1 MNSWTRR
8 GRLRQYLDTA
18 VWPIPTAYL
27 LVACVLGIGVPALDR
42 VLGDAVPA
50 EFGVGAAQAVLA
62 AFATGLIT
70 VMGFIISVVLAGLTF
85 GGTTVTPRI
94 VREMQRNTTIRHVF
108 GVLLLSV
115 VYAFLVLNR
124 VAPPS
129 NPNYVPDLA
138 VWFVVPLLVLDVIG
152 LFVLVRQMGHALRL
166 VEIIDKVHHRVER
179 VITTIYREP
188 LGADDDG
195 SEIPV
200 SSVASAVII
209 RNEESPG
216 VVANLDVETLVEEAA
231 RVDTTVTLACAI
243 GSYVPTGRAL
253 LHVAD
258 AHPGLDGQRLRD
270 AVTLADERTIDQDPL
285 YALRLLVD
293 IATRALSPAVNDP
306 TTAVQ
311 TLDRIEAILELLANR
326 RLDQGTIR
334 DDQGTVRLIIP
345 LPSWEDFLAVSLT
358 EIRHY
363 GATSAQVMRRQRAL
377 LDDLILD
384 VPPSRRPA
392 LEDQLTLLDQTIARS
407 WPEPAERELA
417 LVADRHGLGE
427 PGAVRGPNRAP
438 AAVPTGDVRDRTQMG
453 KP

>member
-1 MNSWTRR
+1 MTTWTRR

-18 VWPIPTAYL
+18 VWPVPAAYL
-27 LVACVLGIGVPALDR
+27 LVACVLGAGVPALDR

-85 GGTTVTPRI
+85 GSTTVTPRI
-94 VREMQRNTTIRHVF
+94 VRELQRNTTIRHVF
-108 GVLLLSV
+108 GLFLLSV

-129 NPNYVPDLA
+129 DPNYVPDLA
-138 VWFVVPLLVLDVIG
+138 VWLVVPLLVLDVVA
-152 LFVLVRQMGHALRL
+152 LFVLVREMGHTLRL
-166 VEIIDKVHHRVER
+166 VEIIDRVHHRAER
-179 VITTIYREP
+179 VIATIYREP
-188 LGADDDG
+188 LGADVDRTDVAL
-195 SEIPV
+195 P
-200 SSVASAVII
+200 SVAPAVII
-209 RNEESPG
+209 RNEEGPG
-216 VVANLDVETLVEEAA
+216 VVANLNVESLVAEAV

-243 GSYVPTGRAL
+243 GSYVPSGRAL

-270 AVTLADERTIDQDPL
+270 AITLADERTIDQDPL

-334 DDQGTVRLIIP
+334 DDHGKVRLIIP

-384 VPPSRRPA
+384 APPSRRPA
-392 LEDQLTLLDQTIARS
+392 LQEQLTLLDQTIARS
-407 WPEPAERELA
+407 WPDPTERELA

-427 PGAVRGPNRAP
+427 PGAVRGPNRPQAQVLARD
-438 AAVPTGDVRDRTQMG
+438 AALPERHD
-453 KP
+453 

>member
-1 MNSWTRR
+1 MTTWARR

-27 LVACVLGIGVPALDR
+27 FVACVLGVGVPALDR
-42 VLGDAVPA
+42 ALGDAVPA
-50 EFGVGAAQAVLA
+50 QFGVGAAQAVLA

-108 GVLLLSV
+108 GLLLLSV

-129 NPNYVPDLA
+129 NPDYVPDLA
-138 VWFVVPLLVLDVIG
+138 VWLVVPLLVFDVIG
-152 LFVLVRQMGHALRL
+152 LFVLVREMGHALRL

-188 LGADDDG
+188 LGADGDG

-216 VVANLDVETLVEEAA
+216 VVANLDVETLVAEAV

-243 GSYVPTGRAL
+243 GSYVPTDRAL

-258 AHPGLDGQRLRD
+258 AHPGLDGHRLRD

-334 DDQGTVRLIIP
+334 DDQGKVRLIIP

-363 GATSAQVMRRQRAL
+363 GAKSAQVMRRQRAL

-392 LEDQLTLLDQTIARS
+392 LQDQLTLLDQTIARS

-427 PGAVRGPNRAP
+427 PGAVRRPNRAP
-438 AAVPTGDVRDRTQMG
+438 AAVPTSDVQDLSPTRKR
-453 KP
+453 

>member
-1 MNSWTRR
+1 MNSWTRH

-27 LVACVLGIGVPALDR
+27 LVACVLGVGVPALDR
-42 VLGDAVPA
+42 MLGDSVPA

-108 GVLLLSV
+108 GLLLLSV

-129 NPNYVPDLA
+129 NPDYVPDLA
-138 VWFVVPLLVLDVIG
+138 VWLVVPLLVLDVIG
-152 LFVLVRQMGHALRL
+152 LFVLVREMGHALRL
-166 VEIIDKVHHRVER
+166 VEIIDKVHHRAER

-188 LGADDDG
+188 LGADDG

-216 VVANLDVETLVEEAA
+216 VVANLDVESLVAEAV

-253 LHVAD
+253 LQVAD

-334 DDQGTVRLIIP
+334 DDQGKVRLIIP

-384 VPPSRRPA
+384 APPSRRPA
-392 LEDQLTLLDQTIARS
+392 LQEQLTLLDQTIARS
-407 WPEPAERELA
+407 WPDPTERELA

-427 PGAVRGPNRAP
+427 PGAVRGPNRPP
-438 AAVPTGDVRDRTQMG
+438 AQVLERDSALRDG
-453 KP
+453 HA

>member
-1 MNSWTRR
+1 MTTWARR

-27 LVACVLGIGVPALDR
+27 LVACVLGVGMPALDR
-42 VLGDAVPA
+42 ALGDAVPA
-50 EFGVGAAQAVLA
+50 QFGVGAAQAVLA

-94 VREMQRNTTIRHVF
+94 VRELQRNNTIRHVF
-108 GVLLLSV
+108 GLLLLSV

-129 NPNYVPDLA
+129 NPDYVPDLA
-138 VWFVVPLLVLDVIG
+138 VWLVVPLLVFDVIG
-152 LFVLVRQMGHALRL
+152 LFVLVREMGHALRL
-166 VEIIDKVHHRVER
+166 VEIIDRVHHRVER
-179 VITTIYREP
+179 VITTIYRER
-188 LGADDDG
+188 LGADGDG

-200 SSVASAVII
+200 SSAASAVVI
-209 RNEESPG
+209 RNEKSPG
-216 VVANLDVETLVEEAA
+216 VVANLDVEALVAEAV
-231 RVDTTVTLACAI
+231 RMDTTVTLACAI
-243 GSYVPTGRAL
+243 GSYVPTDRAL

-334 DDQGTVRLIIP
+334 DDQGKVRLIIP

-392 LEDQLTLLDQTIARS
+392 LQDQLTFLDQTIARS

-417 LVADRHGLGE
+417 RVADRHGLGE
-427 PGAVRGPNRAP
+427 PGAVRRPDRAP
-438 AAVPTGDVRDRTQMG
+438 ATRRRRVEGEDEGA
-453 KP
+453 

>member
-1 MNSWTRR
+1 MSTWARR
-8 GRLRQYLDTA
+8 GRLHQYLDTA

-27 LVACVLGIGVPALDR
+27 LAACLMGIGVPALDSA
-42 VLGDAVPA
+42 LGDAVPA

-85 GGTTVTPRI
+85 GSTTVTPRI
-94 VREMQRNTTIRHVF
+94 VREMQRNTPIRHVF
-108 GVLLLSV
+108 GLLLLSV

-129 NPNYVPDLA
+129 NPDYVPDLA
-138 VWFVVPLLVLDVIG
+138 VWVVVPLLVLDVAG
-152 LFVLVRQMGHALRL
+152 LLVLVRQMGHALRL

-179 VITTIYREP
+179 VIATIYHDP
-188 LGADDDG
+188 LGSDADETAPPAAA
-195 SEIPV
+195 S
-200 SSVASAVII
+200 ASAVTIH
-209 RNEESPG
+209 NEERPG
-216 VVANLDVETLVEEAA
+216 VVANLDVAALVEEVE

-243 GSYVPTGRAL
+243 GSYVPTGRPL
-253 LHVAD
+253 LHIAD
-258 AHPGLDGQRLRD
+258 ARPALDEQRLRG

-345 LPSWEDFLAVSLT
+345 LPSWEDFLAVGLT

-363 GATSAQVMRRQRAL
+363 GADSAQVMRRLRAL
-377 LDDLILD
+377 LDDMILD
-384 VPPSRRPA
+384 APPSRRPA
-392 LEDQLTLLDQTIARS
+392 LQEQLTYLDQTIARS
-407 WPEPAERELA
+407 WPDPTERELA

-427 PGAVRGPNRAP
+427 PGAVRGSNRPQAQVL
-438 AAVPTGDVRDRTQMG
+438 ARDSAVRERHA
-453 KP
+453 